1 MKKNRLLLLIL
12 LIVGLVVFLLALG
25 IGTINLSLGQVL
37 KGLFI
42 NVQSSERLIIWQTRF
57 PRILLGGLV
66 GVSLAIAGSL
76 LQTLMHNKLASPSTI
91 GITSG
96 ASFFGYLI
104 LVVFPTLSYLLPL
117 ATIVGSLLTTI
128 LIYFLGYKKGQGPI
142 RIILAG
148 LAVSTLF
155 GAFNDVIKT
164 FFADAL
170 GNASSFLVGGLNG
183 ITWSSFWLF
192 IPYFMVAL
200 LVILFLPLRL
210 DVLSLG
216 DDRAKALGLNTNL
229 LRFITIIIVALL
241 VGSSVAVAG
250 LISFVGL
257 IVPHIARILV
267 GSKHKYLLPCSAF
280 LGFILVILCDLIG
293 RVILPTAE
301 VPVGIILA
309 LLGAPFF
316 LFLLF
321 RRKERY

>member
-1 MKKNRLLLLIL
+1 
-12 LIVGLVVFLLALG
+12 
-25 IGTINLSLGQVL
+25 
-37 KGLFI
+37 
-42 NVQSSERLIIWQTRF
+42 
-57 PRILLGGLV
+57 
-66 GVSLAIAGSL
+66 
-76 LQTLMHNKLASPSTI
+76 
-91 GITSG
+91 
-96 ASFFGYLI
+96 
-104 LVVFPTLSYLLPL
+104 
-117 ATIVGSLLTTI
+117 
-128 LIYFLGYKKGQGPI
+128 
-142 RIILAG
+142 
-148 LAVSTLF
+148 
-155 GAFNDVIKT
+155 
-164 FFADAL
+164 
-170 GNASSFLVGGLNG
+170 
-183 ITWSSFWLF
+183 
-192 IPYFMVAL
+192 MVAS

>member
-42 NVQSSERLIIWQTRF
+42 NDQSSERLIIWQTRF

-170 GNASSFLVGGLNG
+170 ANASSFLVGGFNG

-267 GSKHKYLLPCSAF
+267 GSKHRYLLPCSAL